1 MTAAKKTDQ
10 AAASS
15 GQSGEGVQAD
25 AAELELARQLVGF
38 HISAAGADLG
48 FYAVRSYSLI
58 RPPRTGRRWIRSR
71 ERSATGWSGRGG
83 RSWRLRWGRR
93 PL

>member
-38 HISAAGADLG
+38 QNLG
-48 FYAVRSYSLI
+48 
-58 RPPRTGRRWIRSR
+58 RWC
-71 ERSATGWSGRGG
+71 
-83 RSWRLRWGRR
+83 
-93 PL
+93 